1 MNEYG
6 VWIKNGSD
14 ETLVHTNTMMGC
26 HRYTEIETAKNNALL
41 NRWRIAPL
49 PEFRVSVKTNEGAI
63 IVAAF
68 DDETTANRYA
78 RDYLENIGS
87 KSGEDVVVVF

>member
-6 VWIKNGSD
+6 VWIKND
-14 ETLVHTNTMMGC
+14 ETQTLVHINNMMGC
-26 HRYTEIETAKNNALL
+26 HRYTEIETAKNPDLKH
-41 NRWRIAPL
+41 RWRVGPL